1 MIVYKKARL
10 FFSLGTLVITL
21 WIAGCSGSGPL
32 VDNRPDLPDAFP
44 NHTLAQIH
52 EQLRLAADDTLKTL
66 QGKASVSMRTPAYK
80 GNVTARLQH
89 RRNDSLYMSLT
100 ATTLNIEG
108 ARMLVTPDSFF
119 YYDRINKQLN
129 YGSMA
134 YAEDILPPLLTSE
147 AIFPNLLG
155 MLLPDPDENWQ
166 FDADTAYYHL
176 RDADGQRHY
185 MIDPTVWR
193 VVQYEQRTPQGT
205 LIEARSFTEF
215 DTFDGV
221 FVPRRII
228 LRRPLDDTSISMY
241 YRELTLNPPTLSM
254 ALRVGGSVEWVLIDE
269 NTDFSND

>member
-1 MIVYKKARL
+1 MIDDKKVHRPAFLSL
-10 FFSLGTLVITL
+10 FVIML
-21 WIAGCSGSGPL
+21 WMAGCSGSGPL

-44 NHTLAQIH
+44 NHTLAEVHQ
-52 EQLRLAADDTLKTL
+52 QLRLAAGDTLNAL

-119 YYDRINKQLN
+119 YYDRINKQVN

-134 YAEDILPPLLTSE
+134 YAEDILPPLLTAE

-176 RDADGQRHY
+176 RDADGRRRY

-193 VVQYEQRTPQGT
+193 VVQFEERTSQGT
-205 LIEARSFTEF
+205 LVEARSFTEF

-241 YRELTLNPPTLSM
+241 YRELTLNPPTLSLN
-254 ALRVGGSVEWVLIDE
+254 LRVGDSVEWVLIDE